1 MEWVLWMVTPHQK
14 LHKTNV
20 FVQRFNGSHFFLSE
34 RKIKYLEVVFDP
46 LGAEALGNHHD
57 SSLDIEAQGHLGT
70 ALVVLLPN
78 GYEHLVLQH
87 GRRFQI
93 HPGCVPGGANWAVAN
108 NHNVMLTTE
117 LQKLGLCEIWIAFN
131 LVGYRFVF
139 EARFIQEQL
148 QLSAVEVGDSQR
160 FH

>member
-1 MEWVLWMVTPHQK
+1 M
-14 LHKTNV
+14 
-20 FVQRFNGSHFFLSE
+20 
-34 RKIKYLEVVFDP
+34 FDP

-93 HPGCVPGGANWAVAN
+93 HPKAE
-108 NHNVMLTTE
+108 TE
-117 LQKLGLCEIWIAFN
+117 ENTNDALLEIFN
-131 LVGYRFVF
+131 EVFVF
-139 EARFIQEQL
+139 SIFQC
-148 QLSAVEVGDSQR
+148 
-160 FH
+160 